1 MGQPIAAECEWA
13 LQVQLLRQQL
23 QRSLTDVRVICPFAE
38 EEQSIAPLFQ
48 LNSTQ
53 LDSAQLDSAVR
64 PAIAV
69 YANEAWSS
77 TSDPAPLIHWVID
90 VFSTADATEADQ
102 TARAQYYAECGIA
115 EYWSLAIDAVELR
128 TYRLPT
134 AASYQQR
141 RLFHTGDF
149 ITPQAFPHITLQIQE
164 PLPLYFLTR
173 TATGPKSYVS
183 SVFPLRLLS

>member
-1 MGQPIAAECEWA
+1 MGQPITAEYKWA
-13 LQVQLLRQQL
+13 SQVQLLQQQL
-23 QRSLTDVRVICPFAE
+23 QRSLTDVRVICLFAE
-38 EEQSIAPLFQ
+38 EDQSLAPLF
-48 LNSTQ
+48 Q
-53 LDSAQLDSAVR
+53 LDSAQLDLAVK

-69 YANEAWSS
+69 HANNTCPN
-77 TSDPAPLIHWVID
+77 TSDPAPFIHWAID
-90 VFSTADATEADQ
+90 IVSAADATETAQ
-102 TARAQYYAECGIA
+102 TARAQHYAKCGIA

-141 RLFHTGDF
+141 RLFHTGAL
-149 ITPQAFPHITLQIQE
+149 ISPQAFPHITLQIQE